1 MSASAPPRLILLAGM
16 SEAGKSTAGQHLA
29 HRGAKRIK
37 IRSLLLTL
45 STGIEV
51 VHEGVATREGF
62 DHHEFVTSLQGLA
75 AATSE
80 PVIVVESFIDAQLA
94 FLTRTSWP
102 TGSVVVFIAAQR
114 EMRVRRQADACALTY
129 EQSDRI
135 VRAKDARKRVAEQ
148 LGTWRQ
154 VADHWIDND
163 GPLSAF
169 NDALDGIMASILPS
183 TNEPHR

>member
-1 MSASAPPRLILLAGM
+1 MSASALPRLILLAGT

-29 HRGAKRIK
+29 HLGAKRVK

-45 STGIEV
+45 STGTEV
-51 VHEGVATREGF
+51 VHERVATREGF
-62 DHHEFVTSLQGLA
+62 EHHEFVTSLQELA

-94 FLTRTSWP
+94 ILTRTSWP
-102 TGSVVVFIAAQR
+102 TENVVVFITAPQ
-114 EMRVRRQADACALTY
+114 EMRVHRHADANALAY

-163 GPLSAF
+163 GPPFAF